1 MSAARVGFASS
12 CPLSFSPDFQFLFP
26 PPGGTP
32 DFQFLFLPP
41 GWVIGFLRS
50 ADLTIKRLFELLN
63 RAMHLTQVLSTG

>member
-1 MSAARVGFASS
+1 MEARVGQRIGGRHKAKGGQLSS
-12 CPLSFSPDFQFLFP
+12 IRN
-26 PPGGTP
+26 TP